1 MGCARTERDGQS
13 APLNAPTLKR
23 RTTCDGEFNTY
34 AGNRDDTALY
44 LLGLHQ

>member
-1 MGCARTERDGQS
+1 MGCARTERDGQP

-23 RTTCDGEFNTY
+23 RTRLCAYVFNTY

-44 LLGLHQ
+44 L